1 MNPNPILL
9 SLLLNNN
16 TYFLSFY
23 IFGCMNFQKTKH
35 NFPWWLVLPV
45 LAVFTFALTELAAR
59 NPNSIETIYTQKV
72 YPVIASA
79 FSSVSSLIPFSL
91 DDLFYGLLI
100 VFFIALVILL
110 IFKKIKWKSAGKIV
124 LNTLAAVYISFYF
137 LWGFN
142 YYRNDA
148 TQRLNISEQDADS
161 EQFLA
166 VFEHLT
172 VQLNNSYT
180 TFDNFEKE
188 TVDSLG
194 EASYRELSPML
205 NIPYPAGKR
214 RAKNITL
221 SRFFAGAGIL
231 GYYGPFFNEIHINKH
246 LLPVEYPFILAH
258 EKAHQFGVTSE
269 AEASFYAWLVC
280 TNSSSKHL
288 RYSANLYVFRHF
300 LYHGMHLEQLSEITS
315 KLDDKVKTDFQ
326 EIREHWAKLRN
337 KKIDHAA
344 SKMNDAYLKAN
355 KVEKG
360 IRDYHG
366 VVKHVMDFSLDS
378 AFQKKWNLNSE

>member
-1 MNPNPILL
+1 
-9 SLLLNNN
+9 
-16 TYFLSFY
+16 
-23 IFGCMNFQKTKH
+23 MNFQKTKY

-45 LAVFTFALTELAAR
+45 LAVFTFVLTELAAR
-59 NPNSIETIYTQKV
+59 HPAIVETIYTQKV
-72 YPVIASA
+72 YPVIAST
-79 FSSVSSLIPFSL
+79 FSAISSLISFSL
-91 DDLFYGLLI
+91 DDLFYSFLI
-100 VFFIALVILL
+100 VLFTLLVTLL
-110 IFKKIKWKSAGKIV
+110 IFKKITWKSAGKIV

-142 YYRNDA
+142 YFRSDV
-148 TQRLNISEQDADS
+148 TQRLKISEQDADS

-166 VFEHLT
+166 VFTHLT
-172 VQLNNSYT
+172 TQLNDSHT
-180 TFDNFEKE
+180 RFDNLKIE
-188 TVDSLG
+188 TVDSLV

-214 RAKNITL
+214 RAKSITF
-221 SRFFAGAGIL
+221 SRFFAGAGIS

-300 LYHGMHLEQLSEITS
+300 LYHGRHLEQLSEITS
-315 KLDDKVKTDFQ
+315 ELDDRVKADFQ
-326 EIREHWAKLRN
+326 KIREHWMELRN
-337 KKIDHAA
+337 EKIDHAA
-344 SKMNDAYLKAN
+344 SKMNDAYLKTN

-360 IRDYHG
+360 IEDYHG
-366 VVKHVMDFSLDS
+366 VVKHVMDLSLDS
-378 AFQKKWNLNSE
+378 AFQRKWNLNSE